1 MHNRNTTI
9 IISLE
14 KLVSV
19 CAVISLVLNVF
30 GFVLRITRKMGK
42 TDALGRP
49 QELVYKF
56 GVKVSNTRCV
66 ARSYCF

>member
-30 GFVLRITRKMGK
+30 GFVLRITRKMGENRRFGK
-42 TDALGRP
+42 TSGI
-49 QELVYKF
+49 
-56 GVKVSNTRCV
+56 SI
-66 ARSYCF
+66 